1 VDNEGSFG
9 TLVPEA
15 GEQGGRL
22 PDLSNF
28 RVISRSTYERV
39 MALDPASLKY
49 ALRGFGLSEQELDAA
64 GQRLTHLQAELQKS
78 VERYAGVDQL
88 YDNAPNQYE
97 EKPEDNL
104 IEVDDFS
111 FSGEIY
117 HRNEKGEKIEGLKL
131 KPGELRVLE
140 DDEFNRL
147 NRENLCAVV
156 DKNTGKAAEEG
167 ENLASG
173 NTFYEAYQ
181 GTLRIPEA
189 ARQQDDFG
197 KKADGPT
204 LVGARNRCVP
214 ENLRADA
221 MAANQ
226 ISLAL
231 DGSTRTFHS
240 SGKYR
245 DLQRAASKY
254 AEYSRKLFRRIEQA
268 NDPKLKALPNYKRD
282 LEAILRPSEL
292 KKLRELGSKLEKA
305 AQTYLDNKLKG
316 GRTEQDYE
324 AYTQRRI
331 ENARNALKLGKRDA
345 LLRPEEEDAARVNE
359 RQAKENLARRLGD
372 RAEEVY
378 NRKHPP
384 KKTDEGLSR
393 ERPEAGI
400 IKI

>member
-1 VDNEGSFG
+1 
-9 TLVPEA
+9 
-15 GEQGGRL
+15 
-22 PDLSNF
+22 
-28 RVISRSTYERV
+28 
-39 MALDPASLKY
+39 M
-49 ALRGFGLSEQELDAA
+49 
-64 GQRLTHLQAELQKS
+64 
-78 VERYAGVDQL
+78 
-88 YDNAPNQYE
+88 
-97 EKPEDNL
+97 
-104 IEVDDFS
+104 
-111 FSGEIY
+111 
-117 HRNEKGEKIEGLKL
+117 
-131 KPGELRVLE
+131 
-140 DDEFNRL
+140 
-147 NRENLCAVV
+147 
-156 DKNTGKAAEEG
+156 
-167 ENLASG
+167 
-173 NTFYEAYQ
+173 
-181 GTLRIPEA
+181 
-189 ARQQDDFG
+189 
-197 KKADGPT
+197 
-204 LVGARNRCVP
+204 GARNRCVP

-221 MAANQ
+221 IAANQ

-245 DLQRAASKY
+245 DLQRAASRY
-254 AEYSRKLFRRIEQA
+254 AEYSRKLYRRIELA
-268 NDPKLKALPNYKRD
+268 NDPALKALPNYKRD

-305 AQTYLDNKLKG
+305 AQTYLDKKLKG

-331 ENARNALKLGKRDA
+331 ENAKNALRLGKRDA